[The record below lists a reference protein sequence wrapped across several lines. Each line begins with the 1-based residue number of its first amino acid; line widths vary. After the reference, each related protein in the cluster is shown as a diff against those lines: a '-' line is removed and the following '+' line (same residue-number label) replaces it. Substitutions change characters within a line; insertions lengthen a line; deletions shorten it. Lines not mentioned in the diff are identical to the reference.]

1 MHDTPVTFDEFKQ
14 IVNRQEGPVLGTR
27 KASDIDMG
35 TFVTGLT
42 NNVTLISLI
51 PFITKHTTQH
61 YQQLNVL
68 EVSDLWYL
76 GTWGRRAVRYKK
88 SYRFTISVVLGSS
101 GDANRG
107 AMVSEYM
114 KLCTRPHLNFRA
126 HPAAMPSSP

>member
-35 TFVTGLT
+35 TFVIGLT

-51 PFITKHTTQH
+51 PFITKHTAQH
-61 YQQLNVL
+61 YQQLNVI

-76 GTWGRRAVRYKK
+76 GTWGRRAVRYIKNV
-88 SYRFTISVVLGSS
+88 SIYGF
-101 GDANRG
+101 RG
-107 AMVSEYM
+107 PWLIRRRQS
-114 KLCTRPHLNFRA
+114 RRHGQ
-126 HPAAMPSSP
+126 